1 MIKIN
6 LLPKELKKEQK
17 PKKEFSILELPK
29 ISPKLFKAGIYGLSA
44 LLGINFL
51 IAASVIAKSAS
62 LGSLNNKWQALQPNK
77 AQIDRLN
84 LEISSIEKKTVPVK
98 KLMEKRILW
107 AKELNEL
114 SNLMP
119 PGVWLTKFFIQKQA
133 GEKGGYKYILNI
145 EGCAASLYG
154 DEATLIANFVK
165 AIQGNQEFFK
175 YFNEAKLGPMEKAM
189 MDKTPIMN
197 FKIFCLLKRD

>member
-17 PKKEFSILELPK
+17 PKKTFPVWELPK
-29 ISPKLFKAGIYGLSA
+29 IAPKLFKAGIYGLSA
-44 LLGINFL
+44 LLGINIL
-51 IAASVIAKSAS
+51 VAASIIAKSAS
-62 LGSLNNKWQALQPNK
+62 LGGLNAKWQALGPNK
-77 AQIDRLN
+77 AEIDRLN
-84 LEISSIEKKTVPVK
+84 TEINSIEKKTMPVK

-114 SNLMP
+114 SNIMT

-133 GEKGGYKYILNI
+133 GEKGEYKYILNI
-145 EGCAASLYG
+145 EGCTASLYG
-154 DEATLIANFVK
+154 DETTLIANFVK

-175 YFNEAKLGPMEKAM
+175 YFSEAKLGPMEKAM
-189 MDKTPIMN
+189 MDKTPVMN
-197 FKIFCLLKRD
+197 FKIFCLLKKD